1 MLEFHKD
8 SVKSCFFARAGDF
21 ETMKSKN
28 QALYRKAHFLG
39 TKIRKLRKD
48 NALTLDDL
56 SVRCVHHDAESAP
69 SVSYLSMIENG
80 KRMPSEDMLENI
92 AAVFQKDTDW
102 FFDEAPDESPLV
114 PERKVSGGITGM
126 ALEPGFLFSKDH
138 LQIAIPELLSQGG
151 ISGRQFAHLLIRAH
165 QEHHH
170 NRFPDLEK
178 AAEDTGKKQ
187 MPLSVEDTLDICKR
201 LGLKIRWFDRAPD
214 IIEDPDQKG
223 FKTLV
228 RSFFD
233 SPKTIYV
240 NERLK
245 QNPSRLKYDLA
256 THIGHTVLHDRDGLR
271 SISAVGGTTYDTKS
285 WSNQTQTVDSK
296 DILHAWRDFE
306 CSFFAGALLCP
317 RVPCRQFLAQH
328 SYSLKSAELLEVSPS
343 VLMRRMTAVSPYPH
357 WHYFD
362 AYPPGKLRAV
372 YRGNG
377 IPLPWGNLR
386 EMNDPCNHWAVFN
399 MLGAKTK
406 EPSAQIS
413 VLRNGDDARL
423 YCCES
428 VRIKDAADNTH
439 VVCAGI
445 DMGPAIETQGFEPQ
459 EVIEEIF
466 SACRANGGSARVPYL
481 AAKIIRSV
489 ANILSI
495 DWINAGLEK
504 EASIIC
510 TRSSNCPRD
519 PCCVTKPTRRRPI
532 TEDIRDEILG
542 QFAS

>member
-1 MLEFHKD
+1 
-8 SVKSCFFARAGDF
+8 
-21 ETMKSKN
+21 MKSSN
-28 QALYRKAHFLG
+28 TTLYRKAHFLG
-39 TKIRKLRKD
+39 AKLRKLRKD
-48 NALTLDDL
+48 NGLTLDDL
-56 SVRCVHHDAESAP
+56 SVRCIYRDAEAAP

-80 KRMPSEDMLENI
+80 KRMPSEDMLEII
-92 AAVFQKDTDW
+92 ASVFQKDLHW
-102 FFDEAPDESPLV
+102 FYDETPEHELV
-114 PERKVSGGITGM
+114 VPAKKTAGGVAGI

-151 ISGRQFAHLLIRAH
+151 ITGRQFGHLLIRAH
-165 QEHHH
+165 QEYHQ

-178 AAEDTGKKQ
+178 AAEEIGLKK
-187 MPLSVEDTLDICKR
+187 MPLSVEDTMAICKR
-201 LGLKIRWFDRAPD
+201 LGLTIKWFDRAPD
-214 IIEDPDQKG
+214 IIEDPGQG
-223 FKTLV
+223 EFKTLV

-233 SPKTIYV
+233 PPGTIYC
-240 NERLK
+240 NEQLK
-245 QNPSRLKYDLA
+245 QHPSRLKYDLA
-256 THIGHTVLHDRDGLR
+256 THIGHSILHDRDGLR
-271 SISAVGGTTYDTKS
+271 SVSAVGGNTYDAKS
-285 WSNQTQTVDSK
+285 WSNQAQTIDSK

-317 RVPCRQFLAQH
+317 KIPCRQFLSRHA
-328 SYSLKSAELLEVSPS
+328 YSLQSAKLLDVSPS

-386 EMNDPCNHWAVFN
+386 EMNDPCKHWAVFN
-399 MLGAKTK
+399 LLEMKTRK
-406 EPSAQIS
+406 PSAQIS

-428 VRIKDAADNTH
+428 IRTNDAADNPH

-445 DMGPAIETQGFEPQ
+445 DMGPAIEAQGVDVAD
-459 EVIEEIF
+459 VISEI
-466 SACRANGGSARVPYL
+466 SDACDVSNGSAMVPPR
-481 AAKIIRSV
+481 AAKIISSV

-495 DWINAGLEK
+495 DWINRGLEK

-510 TRSSNCPRD
+510 PRSSDCPRD
-519 PCCVTKPTRRRPI
+519 PCCGKSVV
-532 TEDIRDEILG
+532 
-542 QFAS
+542 